1 MADLAS
7 ILKDPNYINANEATK
22 AAIFDKWAPQDPN
35 FTNANIATQ
44 DAIRVKFGVTA
55 PAISNEEAVFGKS
68 TAKAEAPVSMRDR
81 IMGVVEL
88 PAVLAGGVAAGIA
101 APVAAM
107 YGELTSPAKQGSP
120 QARAAGEAMAAKA
133 REQFYQPRTQ
143 TSQEI
148 MNALAPVMEAG
159 GAIPSV
165 NALQMGQA
173 AGPAMRAVGDV
184 RAAQMGSFAER
195 NARVAAPA
203 EAALQAE
210 RVAESTR
217 NAPRIEAAQ
226 AARKYDIAVNPAD
239 ANPTKGNKVKAV
251 LAGNKGLDAQF
262 SLDNVQKFNAAA
274 AKEMGLPENMP
285 LTKPAFTE
293 ARNLASGPYRAVEKL
308 PVLEAPADVLGKIAK
323 LKGDESLIGGAT
335 SNAEIAKL
343 VDDAQAH
350 ISAGMAGDDILK
362 NIRQMR
368 SKAQRTY
375 KAMGATPDQID
386 VADARMG
393 IANALEDLIDSNIQD
408 PKLLS
413 DFRKARVAMAK
424 TYAYE
429 AATDLNTGNLDP
441 QAIAKITA
449 ASNELTGT
457 IADIGKIAGNFPS
470 VSQGTNVSYSA
481 LPTLT
486 RSGLGGSVGYAL
498 GSTVGMPLQGSIAG
512 AGIGGLAGR
521 IAAKRMGTSEYQA
534 AHAVPTDYRPPVN
547 NLRPAD
553 INYGP
558 NQLVPYDFSQATTEA
573 PNFVLRPNEYPPKTT
588 FVGPDTSV
596 PQLGMSREPVGGQ
609 MGALRAEDARVREM
623 QRAQDMQ
630 AQAQAEAAAAAA
642 RQPTRGGSVIDI
654 DPVTGKMT
662 LGAEGT
668 AGMTPDIQVIE
679 STGSALAS
687 AARKIAGGPVETTET
702 KFTNYL
708 TKKGTPVVRQT
719 GQTTSVERGAS
730 RAFDLTAEEKIAWD
744 KTRADL
750 AEVMPE
756 FKKLDD
762 KEVVRRMTDVK
773 LSEEAVK
780 KAREKAA
787 MFDDLAKRMESEQ
800 TRRDAAIKRDQ
811 MLDLADL
818 LDENMRAPRPVSK
831 GGQGPKTRAHQRNML
846 APEQETK
853 NNLPYAAIIDISGVG
868 KRK

>member
-1 MADLAS
+1 MAANPFDQFDTVQTANPFDQFDAAPMTTGVGAIPGQRS
-7 ILKDPNYINANEATK
+7 I
-22 AAIFDKWAPQDPN
+22 
-35 FTNANIATQ
+35 
-44 DAIRVKFGVTA
+44 
-55 PAISNEEAVFGKS
+55 S
-68 TAKAEAPVSMRDR
+68 KAEAPISMRDR
-81 IMGVVEL
+81 IMGIIET
-88 PAVLAGGVAAGIA
+88 PAVLAGGMAAGVA

-120 QARAAGEAMAAKA
+120 EARAAGEALAAKA

-143 TSQEI
+143 TSQQI

-184 RAAQMGSFAER
+184 RGSQMGQFAAR
-195 NARVAAPA
+195 NERVAAPA
-203 EAALQAE
+203 QAALQAE

-217 NAPRIEAAQ
+217 NAPKIEAAQ

-239 ANPTKGNKVKAV
+239 ANPTKGNKIKAV

-262 SLDNVQKFNAAA
+262 SLDNIQKFNAAA
-274 AKEMGLPENMP
+274 AKEMGLSENTP

-293 ARNLASGPYRAVEKL
+293 ARNLASGPYRAVEQL
-308 PVLEAPADVLGKIAK
+308 PVLEAPTELLGKIEK
-323 LKGDESLIGGAT
+323 LKGDPSLIGGAT
-335 SNAEIAKL
+335 ANAEIAKL

-350 ISAGMAGDDILK
+350 VSAGMAGDQILK

-368 SKAQRTY
+368 SKAQRAY
-375 KAMGATPDQID
+375 KAAGATPDQID

-521 IAAKRMGTSEYQA
+521 IAAKRMGTPEYQA
-534 AHAVPTDYRPPVN
+534 ANAVPTDYRPQVN

-553 INYGP
+553 INYSP

-573 PNFVLRPNEYPPKTT
+573 PNFVLRPNEYPPKAT

-596 PQLGMSREPVGGQ
+596 PQLGMSEGPVGGQ
-609 MGALRAEDARVREM
+609 IGALRAEDARVRNL
-623 QRAQDMQ
+623 QAQQDIQ

-642 RQPTRGGSVIDI
+642 RQPTKGAVELQINPLTGGVEIAKG
-654 DPVTGKMT
+654 VK
-662 LGAEGT
+662 GA
-668 AGMTPDIQVIE
+668 TPAILE
-679 STGSALAS
+679 SANKAAVS
-687 AARKIAGGPVETTET
+687 AAEKIRAGQAFNLTPEERIQWNKSWLESMPVDQGEMVFGKLSKQQIADKIQDRE
-702 KFTNYL
+702 FAA
-708 TKKGTPVVRQT
+708 R
-719 GQTTSVERGAS
+719 SVE
-730 RAFDLTAEEKIAWD
+730 
-744 KTRADL
+744 
-750 AEVMPE
+750 
-756 FKKLDD
+756 
-762 KEVVRRMTDVK
+762 
-773 LSEEAVK
+773 
-780 KAREKAA
+780 KAREKAR
-787 MFDDLAKRMESEQ
+787 MFDEIAQRQQNEQ
-800 TRRDAAIKRDQ
+800 VRRDAMIKREQ
-811 MLDLADL
+811 MLDLAAMLED
-818 LDENMRAPRPVSK
+818 NMRAPRPVSS
-831 GGQGPKTRAHQRNML
+831 GGQGPKTRAFQRNQLAGENKNML
-846 APEQETK
+846 R
-853 NNLPYAAIIDISGVG
+853 IDINGVG
-868 KRK
+868 QKE

>member
-1 MADLAS
+1 MAANPFDQFDTVQTANPFDQFDAAPMTTGVGAIPGQRS
-7 ILKDPNYINANEATK
+7 I
-22 AAIFDKWAPQDPN
+22 
-35 FTNANIATQ
+35 
-44 DAIRVKFGVTA
+44 
-55 PAISNEEAVFGKS
+55 S
-68 TAKAEAPVSMRDR
+68 KAEAPISMRDR
-81 IMGVVEL
+81 IMGIIET
-88 PAVLAGGVAAGIA
+88 PAVLAGGMAAGVA

-107 YGELTSPAKQGSP
+107 YGELTSPAKQGSAE
-120 QARAAGEAMAAKA
+120 ARAAGEALAAKA

-143 TSQEI
+143 TSQQI
-148 MNALAPVMEAG
+148 MNAIAPVMEAG

-165 NALQMGQA
+165 NALQLAQS

-184 RAAQMGSFAER
+184 RANQMGQFAAR
-195 NARVAAPA
+195 NERVAAPA
-203 EAALQAE
+203 QAALQAE

-217 NAPRIEAAQ
+217 NAPKIEAAQ

-239 ANPTKGNKVKAV
+239 ANPTKGNKIKAV

-274 AKEMGLPENMP
+274 AEEMGLAKDTP

-293 ARNLASGPYRAVEKL
+293 ARNLASGPYRAVEQL
-308 PVLEAPADVLGKIAK
+308 PVLEAPAELLGKIEK
-323 LKGDESLIGGAT
+323 LKGDPSLIGGAT
-335 SNAEIAKL
+335 ANAEIAKL

-350 ISAGMAGDDILK
+350 VSAGMAGDQILK

-368 SKAQRTY
+368 SKAQRAY
-375 KAMGATPDQID
+375 KAAGATPDQID

-413 DFRKARVAMAK
+413 EFRKARVAMAK

-534 AHAVPTDYRPPVN
+534 ANAVPTDYRPQVN

-553 INYGP
+553 INYSP

-573 PNFVLRPNEYPPKTT
+573 PNFVLRPNEYPPKAT

-609 MGALRAEDARVREM
+609 IGALRAEDARVRNL
-623 QRAQDMQ
+623 QAQQDMQ
-630 AQAQAEAAAAAA
+630 AQAQAEAAAAAS
-642 RQPTRGGSVIDI
+642 RQPTKGAVELQINPLTGGVEIAKG
-654 DPVTGKMT
+654 VK
-662 LGAEGT
+662 GA
-668 AGMTPDIQVIE
+668 TPDTFQNFGT
-679 STGSALAS
+679 SLAS
-687 AARKIAGGPVETTET
+687 AADKV
-702 KFTNYL
+702 
-708 TKKGTPVVRQT
+708 
-719 GQTTSVERGAS
+719 TSGRM
-730 RAFDLTAEEKIAWD
+730 FDMTLAEKAAW
-744 KTRADL
+744 KNTRADL
-750 AEVMPE
+750 AEVSKGLE
-756 FKKLDD
+756 KLDD
-762 KEVVRRMTDVK
+762 KAVAAKMMDRKWATDA
-773 LSEEAVK
+773 LE
-780 KAREKAA
+780 KAREKAR
-787 MFDDLAKRMESEQ
+787 MFDEIAQRQQNEQ
-800 TRRDAAIKRDQ
+800 VRRDAMIKREQ
-811 MLDLADL
+811 MLDLAAMLED
-818 LDENMRAPRPVSK
+818 NMRAPRPVSS
-831 GGQGPKTRAHQRNML
+831 GGQGPKTRAFQRNQLAGENKNML
-846 APEQETK
+846 R
-853 NNLPYAAIIDISGVG
+853 IDINGVG
-868 KRK
+868 QKE

>member
-1 MADLAS
+1 MA
-7 ILKDPNYINANEATK
+7 ANPFDQFDTAQT
-22 AAIFDKWAPQDPN
+22 ANPFDKFD
-35 FTNANIATQ
+35 
-44 DAIRVKFGVTA
+44 TA
-55 PAISNEEAVFGKS
+55 PVSMATGVGAIPGQRSISQK
-68 TAKAEAPVSMRDR
+68 EAPVSMRDR

-88 PAVLAGGVAAGIA
+88 PAVLAGGMAAGVA

-107 YGELTSPAKQGSP
+107 YGELTSPAPQGSA
-120 QARAAGEAMAAKA
+120 QARAAGEALAAKA

-143 TSQEI
+143 TSQQI
-148 MNALAPVMEAG
+148 IGAIAPALEAA

-165 NALQMGQA
+165 NALQLGQST
-173 AGPAMRAVGDV
+173 GPALAATRNKLTAVANTPLMFGETTE
-184 RAAQMGSFAER
+184 AQA
-195 NARVAAPA
+195 
-203 EAALQAE
+203 AALQSK

-239 ANPTKGNKVKAV
+239 ANPTKSNKVKAV

-262 SLDNVQKFNAAA
+262 SLDNVEKFNAAA
-274 AKEMGLPENMP
+274 AKEMGLPENTP

-293 ARNLASGPYRAVEKL
+293 ARNLVSEPYRAVEKL
-308 PVLEAPADVLGKIAK
+308 PVLEAPAEVLSKIAK
-323 LKGDESLIGGAT
+323 LKGDESLIGGK
-335 SNAEIAKL
+335 SKNAEIAKL
-343 VDDAQAH
+343 VDDAQEQ
-350 ISAGMAGDDILK
+350 ISAGMAGDQILK
-362 NIRQMR
+362 NIRQLR
-368 SKAQRTY
+368 AKAQRTY
-375 KAMGATPDQID
+375 KAQGSTPDQID
-386 VADARMG
+386 LADANMG

-449 ASNELTGT
+449 ASNNLTGT

-521 IAAKRMGTSEYQA
+521 IAAKRMGTPEYQA
-534 AHAVPTDYRPPVN
+534 ANAVPTDYRPPVN

-573 PNFVLRPNEYPPKTT
+573 PNFILKPNQYPPKAT
-588 FVGPDTSV
+588 FVGPETGA
-596 PQLGMSREPVGGQ
+596 PQLGYGGTMETLANERARAAAMSRTLGEQ
-609 MGALRAEDARVREM
+609 NEAR
-623 QRAQDMQ
+623 Q
-630 AQAQAEAAAAAA
+630 AAAEAAA

-654 DPVTGKMT
+654 DPVTGKMV

-668 AGMTPDIQVIE
+668 AGVTPNIQVIE

-687 AARKIAGGPVETTET
+687 AARKIAGAPVEATET
-702 KFTNYL
+702 KYAQYIN
-708 TKKGTPVVRQT
+708 KKTGKPIVRQT
-719 GQTTSVERGAS
+719 GQTSSIERGAS
-730 RAFDLTAEEKIAWD
+730 QAFDLTAEERIAWN

-750 AEVMPE
+750 AEAMPE
-756 FKKLDD
+756 FNKLSDH
-762 KEVVRRMTDVK
+762 EVVRRMADVK
-773 LSEEAVK
+773 LSQEAVV
-780 KAREKAA
+780 KAREKAR
-787 MFDDLAKRMESEQ
+787 MFDEIAQRQQNEQ
-800 TRRDAAIKRDQ
+800 VRRDAAIKRDQ
-811 MLDLADL
+811 MLDLAEL
-818 LDENMRAPRPVSK
+818 LEENMRAPRPVSS
-831 GGQGPKTRAHQRNML
+831 GGQGPKTRAFKRNQL
-846 APEQETK
+846 AGENK
-853 NNLPYAAIIDISGVG
+853 NALRIDLSGMAN
-868 KRK
+868 KD

>member
-1 MADLAS
+1 MARNITVTFEDGTTHV
-7 ILKDPNYINANEATK
+7 YQNAPDNLTPDMVQAR
-22 AAIFDKWAPQDPN
+22 AQQD
-35 FTNANIATQ
+35 
-44 DAIRVKFGVTA
+44 
-55 PAISNEEAVFGKS
+55 FGKAI
-68 TAKAEAPVSMRDR
+68 TALDGGRSAKPVPQAEMAGQIPGQRSISKAEAPVSMRDR
-81 IMGVVEL
+81 IMGVAEL
-88 PAVLAGGVAAGIA
+88 PAVLAGGMAAGVA

-107 YGELTSPAKQGSP
+107 YGQLTSPAKQGSP
-120 QARAAGEAMAAKA
+120 EARAAGEAMAAKA

-148 MNALAPVMEAG
+148 MNAIAPVMEAG

-165 NALQMGQA
+165 NALQMGQGAGA
-173 AGPAMRAVGDV
+173 AIRAVGDT
-184 RAAQMGSFAER
+184 RANQMAAYTARGE
-195 NARVAAPA
+195 RVAAPA
-203 EAALQAE
+203 QAALQAE

-217 NAPRIEAAQ
+217 NAPKIEAAQ
-226 AARKYDIAVNPAD
+226 AARKYDIAVNPAE
-239 ANPTKGNKVKAV
+239 ANPTKSNKIKAV

-262 SLDNVQKFNAAA
+262 SLDNVQKFNSAA
-274 AKEMGLPENMP
+274 AKEMGLPENTP

-308 PVLEAPADVLGKIAK
+308 PVLDAPAEVMGKIEK
-323 LKGDESLIGGAT
+323 LKGDPSLIGGAT
-335 SNAEIAKL
+335 ANAEIAKL

-350 ISAGMAGDDILK
+350 VSAGMAGDQILK

-375 KAMGATPDQID
+375 KANGSTPDQID

-534 AHAVPTDYRPPVN
+534 ANAVPTDYRPQVN

-573 PNFVLRPNEYPPKTT
+573 PNFILKPNQYPPKAT
-588 FVGPDTSV
+588 FVGPDTGT
-596 PQLGMSREPVGGQ
+596 PQIGMNRGPVGGQ
-609 MGALRAEDARVREM
+609 IGALRAEDARVRNL
-623 QRAQDMQ
+623 QAQQDMQ

-642 RQPTRGGSVIDI
+642 RQPTRGGSIIDI
-654 DPVTGKMT
+654 DPVTGKMVV
-662 LGAEGT
+662 GAEGT
-668 AGMTPDIQVIE
+668 AGITPNVQVVE
-679 STGSALAS
+679 STGKSLAS
-687 AARKIAGGPVETTET
+687 AAQKVSQN
-702 KFTNYL
+702 K
-708 TKKGTPVVRQT
+708 
-719 GQTTSVERGAS
+719 
-730 RAFDLTAEEKIAWD
+730 AFDLTSEERIAWN
-744 KTRADL
+744 KTRADI
-750 AEVMPE
+750 AEVSPE
-756 FKKLDD
+756 LAKLSD
-762 KEVVRRMTDVK
+762 KDILNRMTDRK
-773 LSEEAVK
+773 MGEETVN
-780 KAREKAA
+780 KAREKAR
-787 MFDDLAKRMESEQ
+787 MFDEIAQRQQSEQ
-800 TRRDAAIKRDQ
+800 ARRDAAIKRDQ

-818 LDENMRAPRPVSK
+818 LEENMRAPRPVSS
-831 GGQGPKTRAHQRNML
+831 GGQGPKTRAFQRNQLAGENKNML
-846 APEQETK
+846 R
-853 NNLPYAAIIDISGVG
+853 IDINGVG
-868 KRK
+868 QKE

>member
-35 FTNANIATQ
+35 FTNANAATQ

-55 PAISNEEAVFGKS
+55 PALSNEEAVLGKS
-68 TAKAEAPVSMRDR
+68 TAKAEEPISMRDR
-81 IMGVVEL
+81 IMGVIET
-88 PAVLAGGVAAGIA
+88 PAVLAGGIASGIA

-107 YGELTSPAKQGSP
+107 YGQLTSPAKQGSP
-120 QARAAGEAMAAKA
+120 EARAAGEALAAKA

-143 TSQEI
+143 TSQQI

-173 AGPAMRAVGDV
+173 AGPAMRVISDPLVAT
-184 RAAQMGSFAER
+184 RAAQMADYTARGER
-195 NARVAAPA
+195 IAAPGK
-203 EAALQAE
+203 AALQAE

-217 NAPRIEAAQ
+217 NAPKIEAAQ

-262 SLDNVQKFNAAA
+262 SIDNVQKFNAAA
-274 AKEMGLPENMP
+274 AEEMGLAKDTP

-293 ARNLASGPYRAVEKL
+293 ARNLASGPYRAVEQL
-308 PVLEAPADVLGKIAK
+308 PVLEAPAELLGKIEK
-323 LKGDESLIGGAT
+323 LKGDPSLIGGAT
-335 SNAEIAKL
+335 ANAEIAKL

-350 ISAGMAGDDILK
+350 VSAGMAGDQILK

-368 SKAQRTY
+368 SKAQRAY
-375 KAMGATPDQID
+375 KAAGATPDQID

-521 IAAKRMGTSEYQA
+521 IAAKRMGTPEYQA
-534 AHAVPTDYRPPVN
+534 ANAVPTDYRPQVN

-553 INYGP
+553 INYSP

-573 PNFVLRPNEYPPKTT
+573 PNFVLRPNEYPPKAA

-596 PQLGMSREPVGGQ
+596 PQLGMSKGPVGGQ
-609 MGALRAEDARVREM
+609 IGALRAEDARVRNL
-623 QRAQDMQ
+623 QAQQDMQ
-630 AQAQAEAAAAAA
+630 AQAQAEAAAAAS
-642 RQPTRGGSVIDI
+642 RQPTRGGSIIDI
-654 DPVTGKMT
+654 DPVTGKMVV
-662 LGAEGT
+662 GAEGT
-668 AGMTPDIQVIE
+668 AGMTPNTQVIE
-679 STGSALAS
+679 STGKSLAS
-687 AARKIAGGPVETTET
+687 AAQKVSQN
-702 KFTNYL
+702 K
-708 TKKGTPVVRQT
+708 
-719 GQTTSVERGAS
+719 
-730 RAFDLTAEEKIAWD
+730 AFDLTAEERVAWN
-744 KTRADL
+744 KTRADI
-750 AEVMPE
+750 AEVSPE
-756 FKKLDD
+756 LA
-762 KEVVRRMTDVK
+762 K
-773 LSEEAVK
+773 LSDKDILNRMGDRKLAQETVN
-780 KAREKAA
+780 KAREKAR
-787 MFDDLAKRMESEQ
+787 MFDEIAQRQQNEQ
-800 TRRDAAIKRDQ
+800 VRRDAMIKREQ
-811 MLDLADL
+811 MLDLAAMLED
-818 LDENMRAPRPVSK
+818 NMRAPRPVSS
-831 GGQGPKTRAHQRNML
+831 GGQGPKTRAFQRNQLAGENKNML
-846 APEQETK
+846 R
-853 NNLPYAAIIDISGVG
+853 IDINGVG
-868 KRK
+868 QRN

>member
-1 MADLAS
+1 MDPREELEALRRMAELEAKAS
-7 ILKDPNYINANEATK
+7 GQSYTPAAT
-22 AAIFDKWAPQDPN
+22 IPQSEMAGQIPG
-35 FTNANIATQ
+35 Q
-44 DAIRVKFGVTA
+44 RS
-55 PAISNEEAVFGKS
+55 IS
-68 TAKAEAPVSMRDR
+68 KAEAPVSMRDR
-81 IMGVVEL
+81 IMGVIET
-88 PAVLAGGVAAGIA
+88 PAVLAGGLASSVA
-101 APVAAM
+101 APVAAL
-107 YGELTSPAKQGSP
+107 YGELTSPAPQGSA
-120 QARAAGEAMAAKA
+120 QARAAGEALAAKA

-143 TSQEI
+143 TSQQI
-148 MNALAPVMEAG
+148 MGAVAPVFEAM
-159 GAIPSV
+159 GAVPSV
-165 NALQMGQA
+165 NALQLSQA
-173 AGPAMRAVGDV
+173 AGPA
-184 RAAQMGSFAER
+184 
-195 NARVAAPA
+195 VAATRNKLTAVANTPLMFGETPEA
-203 EAALQAE
+203 QAAALQAK

-217 NAPRIEAAQ
+217 NAPKIEAAQ

-239 ANPTKGNKVKAV
+239 ANPTKSNKVKAV

-262 SLDNVQKFNAAA
+262 SLDNVEKFNAAA
-274 AKEMGLPENMP
+274 AKEMGLPENTP

-293 ARNLASGPYRAVEKL
+293 ARNLASGPYRAVEQL
-308 PVLEAPADVLGKIAK
+308 PVLEAPAEVLGKIQK
-323 LKGDESLIGGAT
+323 LKGDPSLIGGAT

-350 ISAGMAGDDILK
+350 ISAGMAGDEILK

-375 KAMGATPDQID
+375 KAAGATPDQID

-534 AHAVPTDYRPPVN
+534 AHAVPIDYRPPVN

-558 NQLVPYDFSQATTEA
+558 NQLVPYDFRQATLTPEEM
-573 PNFVLRPNEYPPKTT
+573 PYRPNWVPGRPTPDVTVSPPPA
-588 FVGPDTSV
+588 GA
-596 PQLGMSREPVGGQ
+596 PQLQAPSAERTMAG
-609 MGALRAEDARVREM
+609 LRAEQQRRYGMERALDEQAAARAE
-623 QRAQDMQ
+623 
-630 AQAQAEAAAAAA
+630 AEAAAA
-642 RQPTRGGSVIDI
+642 RTPTRGGSVIDV
-654 DPVTGKMT
+654 DPVTGKMV

-668 AGMTPDIQVIE
+668 AGMTPNIQVIE

-687 AARKIAGGPVETTET
+687 AARKIAGAPVESTET

-719 GQTTSVERGAS
+719 GQTTSVERGAAGS
-730 RAFDLTAEEKIAWD
+730 RAFDLTAEERIAWN
-744 KTRADL
+744 KTRADI
-750 AEVMPE
+750 AEVSPE
-756 FKKLDD
+756 LA
-762 KEVVRRMTDVK
+762 K
-773 LSEEAVK
+773 LSDKDILSRMSDRKLAQETVD
-780 KAREKAA
+780 KAREKAR
-787 MFDDLAKRMESEQ
+787 MFDELARRMESEQ
-800 TRRDAAIKRDQ
+800 AKRDAAIKRDQ
-811 MLDLADL
+811 MLDLAEL
-818 LDENMRAPRPVSK
+818 LEENMRAPRPVSS
-831 GGQGPKTRAHQRNML
+831 GGQGPKTREFRRNQL
-846 APEQETK
+846 AQERESK
-853 NNLPYAAIIDISGVG
+853 NALRIELKGMANKD
-868 KRK
+868 